1 MIGPLL
7 FTQIFS
13 LSAAAE
19 IFPGGAYLLS
29 AALLGGSLLSALAAA
44 PPRERRLA

>member
-13 LSAAAE
+13 LSAAAGV
-19 IFPGGAYLLS
+19 FTGGAYLLS
-29 AALLGGSLLSALAAA
+29 AALLFASLVAALAAA
-44 PPRERRLA
+44 APRAERLA